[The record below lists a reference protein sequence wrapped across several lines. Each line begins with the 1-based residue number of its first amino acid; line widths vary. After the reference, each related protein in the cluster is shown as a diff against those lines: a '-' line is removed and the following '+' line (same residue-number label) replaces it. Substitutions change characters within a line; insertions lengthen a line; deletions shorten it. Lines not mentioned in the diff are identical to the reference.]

1 MLIKNENELGSINLD
16 RHVIEKIVKF
26 TTKDFPGV
34 ICLTN
39 SKGQNRNMMNY
50 ISEDMDS
57 YLVEVKKTGL
67 DIHIKLNVILKFGVS
82 INNITNELIQ
92 QIKNNIHDVTG
103 VTPKTVS
110 ICIKGI
116 KSKKLA
122 KRNIVVKG

>member
-16 RHVIEKIVKF
+16 KHVVEKIVKF
-26 TTKDFPGV
+26 TTKDFPGI

-39 SKGQNRNMMNY
+39 SKGQNRNMMNFLHK
-50 ISEDMDS
+50 DRDS
-57 YLVEVKKTGL
+57 YLIEVKKSGL

-82 INNITNELIQ
+82 INHVSHELIKH
-92 QIKNNIHDVTG
+92 IKDNIYKATG
-103 VTPKTVS
+103 TLPSTVS

-122 KRNIVVKG
+122 KRNIEIKG